1 MASESLELDSSL
13 SAIDDKKD
21 VLSQLFVSSKF
32 ERLLEE
38 IEAGSGQVSA
48 TIRSVYDSDEQTDFE
63 QALETRLQANSKE
76 IEKMC
81 NKNYQ
86 GFIEAVS
93 KLDEVRGDADSLKD
107 QIVKIDKTNQH
118 SGHDVLLKFAE
129 LEQGR
134 NVQLN
139 IMRTIENITMC
150 IPALEMYCRL
160 LDQIEKKQHY
170 GALKTL
176 EHLEHVTL
184 PKVSHFIFCSLM
196 TERIPEIRQLIK
208 KKSRADIR
216 EFLERVREKSE
227 YIGEVAMHQTLR
239 HSNIEILKEVISR
252 INSPQEQ
259 ENDLCAQD
267 LLNFSPVYKCLHI
280 YSVLGAREEFESYYR
295 DQRHRQARLVL
306 QQRHDQWED
315 SVQLFKCYFFQ
326 IAGFFVVEDTV
337 MHTTQGLVTSTV
349 ALNLWGMAVHRIM
362 AVLRSHSTTCRE
374 ISILMGIKELV
385 VWFCQTMRSYGF
397 SVDKLFELLLEL
409 REMYVDILMKN
420 FADDF
425 ARDFRR
431 ATFAPVSVKTEGEY
445 QKVFI
450 QSVCTYTYVTLYILY
465 YRFVLR

>member
-1 MASESLELDSSL
+1 MDSLEPDSSL
-13 SAIDDKKD
+13 SAIEDKKD
-21 VLSQLFVSSKF
+21 TLSQLFVSGKF

-48 TIRSVYDSDEQTDFE
+48 TIRSVYDSDEQNEFE
-63 QALETRLQANSKE
+63 QALELRLLSNRKE
-76 IEKMC
+76 IERMC

-86 GFIEAVS
+86 GFIEAVG
-93 KLDEVRGDADSLKD
+93 KLDEVRGDADLLKD
-107 QIVKIDKTNQH
+107 QILKVDKSNQD
-118 SGHDVLLKFAE
+118 SGYNVLLKFSE
-129 LEQGR
+129 LEQSR
-134 NVQLN
+134 SVQLN
-139 IMRTIENITMC
+139 IMRIIENLTMC
-150 IPALEMYCRL
+150 TPVLEMYCRL
-160 LDQIEKKQHY
+160 LEQIEKKQHY

-184 PKVSHFIFCSLM
+184 PKVSQYTFCNLM

-216 EFLERVREKSE
+216 EFLEKVREKSE
-227 YIGEVAMHQTLR
+227 YLGEVAMHHTLR
-239 HSNIEILKEVISR
+239 HSNINLPKDVVSR
-252 INSPQEQ
+252 ITPTQEQ

-280 YSVLGAREEFESYYR
+280 YSVLGAREEFEMYYR

-306 QQRHDQWED
+306 QQRHGHCED
-315 SVQLFKCYFFQ
+315 SVQLFKSYFFQ

-337 MHTTQGLVTSTV
+337 LHTTQGLVTQAV
-349 ALNLWGMAVHRIM
+349 AGELWSMAVHRII

-374 ISILMGIKELV
+374 ISVLMGIKELV
-385 VWFCQTMRSYGF
+385 VWFCQTLRSYGYC
-397 SVDKLFELLLEL
+397 VDKLFELLLEL

-431 ATFAPVSVKTEGEY
+431 STFNPVSVKTEGEY
-445 QKVFI
+445 QKV
-450 QSVCTYTYVTLYILY
+450 YE
-465 YRFVLR
+465 

>member
-1 MASESLELDSSL
+1 MALESLDPDSSM
-13 SAIDDKKD
+13 SAMDDKKD
-21 VLSQLFVSSKF
+21 TLSQLFVSSKF

-76 IEKMC
+76 IERMC

-86 GFIEAVS
+86 GFIEAVG

-107 QIVKIDKTNQH
+107 QIVRIDKANQN
-118 SGHDVLLKFAE
+118 SGSDVLLKFAE
-129 LEQGR
+129 LGQGR
-134 NVQLN
+134 DVQLN
-139 IMRTIENITMC
+139 IMRTVENITMC

-160 LDQIEKKQHY
+160 LEQIEKKQHY

-184 PKVSHFIFCSLM
+184 PKVSHFTFCSLM
-196 TERIPEIRQLIK
+196 TERIPDIRQLIK

-239 HSNIEILKEVISR
+239 HSNIEIMKEVISR
-252 INSPQEQ
+252 INPSQEQ
-259 ENDLCAQD
+259 ENDMCAQD

-306 QQRHDQWED
+306 QQRHGQWED
-315 SVQLFKCYFFQ
+315 SVQLFKSYFFQ

-337 MHTTQGLVTSTV
+337 LHTTQGLVTSTV
-349 ALNLWGMAVHRIM
+349 AEDLWGMAVHRIM

-431 ATFAPVSVKTEGEY
+431 ATFAPVSVKTVGEY

-450 QSVCTYTYVTLYILY
+450 VYVYVALCIYVVFCLGL
-465 YRFVLR
+465 FFA